1 MAFALK
7 CLLAHAVL
15 LGYFWVEAWYTAN
28 VKASLPAWAQTAIGL
43 TYLATLLVSFYR
55 VDLIALARR
64 ARGSYGPV
72 ATAPSWVF
80 FFRVAAY
87 YAVVV
92 GLPVTLLVFKEQ
104 LPSFLLAYGAFVFLA
119 VLVNHIDYA
128 FPSYERYRRL
138 TADGRWGLML
148 SKG

>member
-1 MAFALK
+1 MAFTLQ
-7 CLLAHAVL
+7 CLFAHAVL
-15 LGYFWVEAWYTAN
+15 LGYFWVAAWYTVN

-43 TYLATLLVSFYR
+43 TYLVTLLVSFYR

-64 ARGSYGPV
+64 ARSSYGSV

-80 FFRVAAY
+80 FLRVVAY

-92 GLPVTLLVFKEQ
+92 GLPITLLVFKEH
-104 LPSFLLAYGAFVFLA
+104 LPGFLLAYGAFVFLA

-128 FPSYERYRRL
+128 FPSYGRYRRL

-148 SKG
+148 SKR